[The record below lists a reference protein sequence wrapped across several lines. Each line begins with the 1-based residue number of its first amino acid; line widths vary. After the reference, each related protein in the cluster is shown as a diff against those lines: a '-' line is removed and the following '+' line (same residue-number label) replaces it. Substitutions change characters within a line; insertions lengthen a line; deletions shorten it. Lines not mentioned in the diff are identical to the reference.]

1 MKLLMRIALK
11 VSVLL
16 GCILILCRTIP
27 SVNTRAA
34 KSTAQF
40 TVIVDDKA
48 IPDGSET
55 LPGSTITTT
64 TTGRIPQ
71 LNDHHSSLLMIIGFE
86 LVLLTA
92 IVSWRIRGR
101 RLRQ

>member
-1 MKLLMRIALK
+1 M
-11 VSVLL
+11 
-16 GCILILCRTIP
+16 ILCRTIP

-34 KSTAQF
+34 ESTAQF

-64 TTGRIPQ
+64 TTGRMPQ
-71 LNDHHSSLLMIIGFE
+71 LNDDHSSLLIIIGVE
-86 LVLLTA
+86 LVLLTL
-92 IVSWRIRGR
+92 ILSWRLRGR
-101 RLRQ
+101 RVQQ